1 MKKLIILICLTL
13 TFTGCNVSDLPFMG
27 GQETPEFS
35 LEYQPPFVPVTF
47 VLNEEGITLEG
58 GVSMVTPIGRFGV
71 GVDYPVAEFGQM
83 TLVLRDRT
91 AGEDNVYHVVVE
103 DEVRILID
111 GQAEISLNREGVL
124 TVDITEGELQ
134 AISFT
139 NEEQPV
145 GIASAQ
151 RLAVPPVVVSL
162 SETGEVELSQ

>member
-1 MKKLIILICLTL
+1 MKKLIVLSCLIITL
-13 TFTGCNVSDLPFMG
+13 SGCNVTDLPFMG

-91 AGEDNVYHVVVE
+91 KGEDNIYHVTVE
-103 DEVRILID
+103 NEVRILLQ
-111 GQAEISLNREGVL
+111 GRAEISINRKGVM
-124 TVDITEGELQ
+124 TVDMTEGELQ

-139 NEEQPV
+139 NEEQPI
-145 GIASAQ
+145 GIASAEYM
-151 RLAVPPVVVSL
+151 AVPPVVVSL
-162 SETGEVELSQ
+162 SETGQVGLSQ